1 MRLFLSRK
9 PEVALTNLPQGSV
22 PLNNAIL
29 SRYLCLL
36 SISRIPLVHI
46 AVALRSSGTV
56 TLTSNF
62 TLPGTVHSQMSEA
75 WLVKSLN
82 FELISFINYYVAI
95 TTRVDCNF
103 VLDQKLGLSL

>member
-22 PLNNAIL
+22 PRNNAIL

-56 TLTSNF
+56 TLRGSYQ
-62 TLPGTVHSQMSEA
+62 VASA
-75 WLVKSLN
+75 KIILN
-82 FELISFINYYVAI
+82 N
-95 TTRVDCNF
+95 
-103 VLDQKLGLSL
+103 KLFGSCL